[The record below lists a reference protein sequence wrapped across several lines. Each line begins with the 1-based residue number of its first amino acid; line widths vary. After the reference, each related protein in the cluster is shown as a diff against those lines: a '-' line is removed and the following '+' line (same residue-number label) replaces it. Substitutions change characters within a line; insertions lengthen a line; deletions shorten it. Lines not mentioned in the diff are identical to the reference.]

1 MCLTDLE
8 KELTAPQHL
17 FPDDAQMR
25 AHFVTVINS
34 RTRGP
39 APMIG
44 NLNEQASNHDA
55 SSDEIVESEDGNG
68 KKVFTKPRHNS
79 RAGNTEGVDSTPTAY
94 TIYSRALLLRSLGAV
109 LLS

>member
-25 AHFVTVINS
+25 AHFVTVFNS

-39 APMIG
+39 APMMTG
-44 NLNEQASNHDA
+44 NLNGEVSNHDA
-55 SSDEIVESEDGNG
+55 SSDEFVESEDG
-68 KKVFTKPRHNS
+68 KRQ
-79 RAGNTEGVDSTPTAY
+79 E
-94 TIYSRALLLRSLGAV
+94 SLHQTSA
-109 LLS
+109 